1 MKESRRSAS
10 QWQPQNAPEPLPL
23 PPPKRNGTLGPTLRW
38 YIIQELIRPT
48 LIALGGLTA
57 LVLTKDLLSFS
68 DLVINRGFGAPAVA
82 TIAFYEIVP
91 LLSRTLPFA
100 LLIGTLV
107 GLGRLRADL
116 EVLSMEAAGI
126 SVRRLVDPVLTWSAI
141 TTGMGLLLSL
151 VAAPWATRSLDAA
164 LQRMVAENPGLALRA
179 GTVYDFSGVKML
191 AREVSAHGDQLRGI
205 LLWLPE
211 QGQTLFAER
220 GELSPI
226 GQQAT
231 QLILYQGVMLP
242 SPPQRGEETRF
253 GSFIQTLRET
263 PAPARKERDILPGE
277 PLGRLLTLTR
287 QTGEKESS
295 TFLARVELYHRL
307 AYPVAALALGLLA
320 VPLGLAGK
328 RFSRAAG
335 GVTGLLVAVVYYGL
349 MQLGN
354 GLLQARVVPPLL
366 GVWLANLVISV
377 SAILLI
383 WRVRKWATWSR
394 QTGERTAPEE
404 PAFTAATYQSRSR
417 RFVLQRYVTRQ
428 YLIMLLLAFGMLFV
442 GYLLV
447 DILERLQWFARH
459 QAQALAILRFYGA
472 RTPLL
477 ASRVIPMSLL
487 LATALTVSILTLHRE
502 IIGMRACGVSV
513 PRALAPILFIAGVI
527 LPAYFVLNEFV
538 VPRTNA
544 LADQLKDEEIKRRG
558 PDASL
563 RQRMIWYQD
572 STHLYQAT
580 TLDPKVG
587 EAQGLAIYELD
598 DSGLPVSR
606 IDARGAK
613 HIGNGVWELIE
624 PVRIGISAQ
633 GLQPLP
639 AESRIMLGEAPST
652 TPDSMHLSTNQL
664 AQAISDAEATGYDA
678 TTYRVDFNVKL
689 AAPFACLLLPAAAL
703 FFAVSGPPFPGPAVT
718 ILTCSA
724 LGVSYVLLTGVA
736 ASLGYGGALP
746 PSLAGWSPVLLLAG
760 LVLALVLRSR
770 Q

>member
-1 MKESRRSAS
+1 
-10 QWQPQNAPEPLPL
+10 
-23 PPPKRNGTLGPTLRW
+23 
-38 YIIQELIRPT
+38 
-48 LIALGGLTA
+48 
-57 LVLTKDLLSFS
+57 VLTKDLLSFS
-68 DLVINRGFGAPAVA
+68 DLVVNRGFGVSAVA
-82 TIAFYEIVP
+82 LIALYEIIP

-100 LLIGTLV
+100 LLIGTLA

-126 SVRRLVDPVLTWSAI
+126 SVRRLVAPVLIWGVI
-141 TTGMGLLLSL
+141 VTGVGLAFSL

-164 LQRMVAENPGLALRA
+164 LRRMAAENPGLSLRA

-191 AREVSAHGDQLRGI
+191 AREVSARGDQLRGI

-220 GELSPI
+220 GELVPI

-231 QLILYQGVMLP
+231 QLTLHEGVMLP
-242 SPPQRGEETRF
+242 SPPERGEATRF
-253 GSFIQTLRET
+253 GSFTQILREN
-263 PAPARKERDILPGE
+263 PAPARKEADVLPGE
-277 PLGRLLTLTR
+277 PLGHLLALA
-287 QTGEKESS
+287 QQSGEKESS
-295 TFLARVELYHRL
+295 AFLARAEFHRRL
-307 AYPVAALALGLLA
+307 AHPAAALVLGLLA
-320 VPLGLAGK
+320 VPLGLAGR

-335 GVTGLLVAVVYYGL
+335 GVTGLLVTVVYYGL

-354 GLLQARVVPPLL
+354 GLLQARAVPPVL
-366 GVWLANLVISV
+366 GVWLANIVAAV
-377 SAILLI
+377 VAVLLI
-383 WRVRKWATWSR
+383 WRVRKWAVWGR
-394 QTGERTAPEE
+394 QAGARA
-404 PAFTAATYQSRSR
+404 TAAEPVLTEETYRPRAR

-428 YLIMLLLAFGMLFV
+428 HLTMLFLAFGVLFV

-459 QAQALAILRFYGA
+459 QAHALAILRFYGA
-472 RTPLL
+472 RAPLL

-487 LATALTVSILTLHRE
+487 LATALTVSILTVHRE

-513 PRALAPILFIAGVI
+513 PRVLAPILLISGII
-527 LPAYFVLNEFV
+527 LPAYFLLNEFV

-558 PDASL
+558 PEANL

-580 TLDPKVG
+580 ALDPKVG
-587 EAQGLAIYELD
+587 EAQGLAVYELD

-606 IDARGAK
+606 IDARAAQ
-613 HIGNGVWELIE
+613 HIGNGVWELSE

-639 AESRIMLGEAPST
+639 AESRIVLGEAPST
-652 TPDSMHLSTNQL
+652 TPDSMHLNTTQL
-664 AQAISDAEATGYDA
+664 AQAIRDAETSGYRA
-678 TTYRVDFNVKL
+678 TTYRVDFHVKL

-718 ILTCSA
+718 ILTCSV
-724 LGVSYVLLTGVA
+724 LGVGYILLTGVF
-736 ASLGYGGALP
+736 ASLGYGGSLP
-746 PSLAGWSPVLLLAG
+746 PPLAGWGPVLLLAG
-760 LVLALVLRSR
+760 LAIMLWLRERS
-770 Q
+770 

>member
-1 MKESRRSAS
+1 MSLSE
-10 QWQPQNAPEPLPL
+10 L
-23 PPPKRNGTLGPTLRW
+23 PPKRKGTLGITLVW
-38 YIIQELIRPT
+38 YVITELIRPT
-48 LIALGGLTA
+48 LLALGGLTA
-57 LVLTKDLLSFS
+57 LVLTKDLLGFS
-68 DLVINRGFGAPAVA
+68 DLVINRGFGASAVA
-82 TIAFYEIVP
+82 MIALYEIIP

-126 SVRRLVDPVLTWSAI
+126 SVRRLVYPVLLWGAI
-141 TTGMGLLLSL
+141 ATVLGFMLSL

-164 LQRMVAENPGLALRA
+164 LQRMAAENPGLSLRA

-191 AREVSAHGDQLRGI
+191 AREVSARGDHLRGI

-211 QGQTLFAER
+211 QGQTLFAEH
-220 GELSPI
+220 GDLLPL
-226 GQQAT
+226 GQHTT
-231 QLILYQGVMLP
+231 QLTLHEGVMLP
-242 SPPQRGEETRF
+242 SPPERGEATRF
-253 GSFIQTLRET
+253 GSFIQTLQENPT
-263 PAPARKERDILPGE
+263 PARKEADVLPGE
-277 PLGRLLTLTR
+277 SLTQLLAHMQ

-295 TFLARVELYHRL
+295 ASLARVEFHHRL
-307 AYPVAALALGLLA
+307 AYPVAALVLGLLA
-320 VPLGLAGK
+320 VPLSLAGK

-335 GVTGLLVAVVYYGL
+335 GVTGLLVTVVYYGL
-349 MQLGN
+349 MQLGD
-354 GLLQARVVPPLL
+354 GLVQARAVPLIL
-366 GVWLANLVISV
+366 GVWLANIVIAIV
-377 SAILLI
+377 AILLI
-383 WRVRKWATWSR
+383 WRVRKWATWGR
-394 QTGERTAPEE
+394 QAGERTTSEE
-404 PAFTAATYQSRSR
+404 PAPTEETSHPRVR
-417 RFVLQRYVTRQ
+417 RFVLQRYVTQQ
-428 YLIMLLLAFGMLFV
+428 YLTMLLLAFGMLFV

-459 QAQALAILRFYGA
+459 QAHLLAVLRFYGA

-487 LATALTVSILTLHRE
+487 LATALTVSILTVHRE

-513 PRALAPILFIAGVI
+513 PRALAPILLICGLI
-527 LPAYFVLNEFV
+527 LPAYFLLNELV

-558 PDASL
+558 PEANL

-572 STHLYQAT
+572 STHLYQASA
-580 TLDPKVG
+580 LDSKVG
-587 EAQGLAIYELD
+587 EAQGLAVYELN

-606 IDARGAK
+606 IDAREAR
-613 HIGNGVWELIE
+613 HIGKGVWELIE

-639 AESRIMLGEAPST
+639 AASRIVLGEAPST
-652 TPDSMHLSTNQL
+652 TPDSMHLNTTQL
-664 AQAISDAEATGYDA
+664 AEAIRDVETSGYSA
-678 TTYRVDFNVKL
+678 TTYRVDWHVKL

-718 ILTCSA
+718 ILTCSV
-724 LGVSYVLLTGVA
+724 LGVAYVLLTGVF
-736 ASLGYGGALP
+736 ASLGYGGKLP
-746 PSLAGWSPVLLLAG
+746 PPLAGWSPVLLLTG
-760 LVLALVLRSR
+760 LALALMLRGR